1 MVIQNQVV
9 TDALARVTDELAK
22 NPYSDILPHFSTQIP
37 HFIKD
42 AGQDTVNKYQ
52 KPLSLYLQLLKMF
65 ASPGTVVLDA
75 TCGTASLELAA
86 MEESAPK
93 KLEFIAFERNLYQAD
108 HASIRLKRSCTKPTS
123 ENDIHVDVMM
133 ETYSRMG

>member
-1 MVIQNQVV
+1 MQRTQVV
-9 TDALARVTDELAK
+9 TDTLAKVTEELAK
-22 NPYSDILPHFSTQIP
+22 NPYSDILMHYGTQIP

-42 AGQDTVNKYQ
+42 ASQETVNKYQ

-65 ASPGTVVLDA
+65 ASPGTFVLDA

-86 MEESAPK
+86 MEETAPK
-93 KLEFIAFERNLYQAD
+93 KLEFIAFERNLYQAE

-123 ENDIHVDVMM
+123 PSDIHVDVVM
-133 ETYSRMG
+133 ETYSRTG